1 MLVPGAS
8 PGGERG
14 CFYPAHRTKP
24 GTFSRPH
31 LALPTCIAEWERSR
45 PLPAPS
51 LQQGAKWDDIS
62 QLLVTASAPA
72 LRCFSLHLDPVG
84 LCWESLALPQI
95 PKSTFIPGPIETI
108 WTALDPDQ
116 HLWGGSLSPRGRG
129 GKRQLWEGG
138 GEGAALGDSVNPSH
152 MSLFLSNASSPTS
165 QECHQAQ
172 PMRAGSAPPTPCPGK
187 TPTLRPAFGVGD
199 MPPCRGRGGAWL
211 AQDPGPGWSAACPQ
225 PRASWPRFRPSAP
238 LGGQPPS
245 GCLFQV
251 RSPPKPPPLLVPL
264 QALHKS
270 SPTPPHSPQPTSRS
284 PRGTWPVPFMSPLR
298 GHLPFHCRRQLLVR
312 RPLKHGCGP
321 ACWPPLQGGQGG
333 TSRGKGQLCH
343 LP

>member
-116 HLWGGSLSPRGRG
+116 HLWGGLCLP
-129 GKRQLWEGG
+129 EGG
-138 GEGAALGDSVNPSH
+138 VGSGSFGKGEVKEQLLATVLTLH
-152 MSLFLSNASSPTS
+152 TCHSSF
-165 QECHQAQ
+165 
-172 PMRAGSAPPTPCPGK
+172 PTPA
-187 TPTLRPAFGVGD
+187 RPPARSVT
-199 MPPCRGRGGAWL
+199 
-211 AQDPGPGWSAACPQ
+211 
-225 PRASWPRFRPSAP
+225 RPS
-238 LGGQPPS
+238 L
-245 GCLFQV
+245 
-251 RSPPKPPPLLVPL
+251 
-264 QALHKS
+264 
-270 SPTPPHSPQPTSRS
+270 
-284 PRGTWPVPFMSPLR
+284 
-298 GHLPFHCRRQLLVR
+298 
-312 RPLKHGCGP
+312 
-321 ACWPPLQGGQGG
+321 
-333 TSRGKGQLCH
+333 
-343 LP
+343 